1 MIDLAAH
8 CRLLLHDHPKHPRL
22 VRYVFLYPLYAL
34 SELAIISTDIA
45 ELLGSAIGLVL
56 LFPALPL
63 PVAVALTAMD
73 VIFIL
78 ALGDP
83 SKKQGRPAKLL
94 EYIIIVLVSLLH
106 SVMIRSKY

>member
-1 MIDLAAH
+1 MKASDHLKDLAAH
-8 CRLLLHDHPKHPRL
+8 CRLLLHDHPKYPRF

-56 LFPALPL
+56 LFPSLPL
-63 PVAVALTAMD
+63 PVAVALTAVD

-83 SKKQGRPAKLL
+83 AKNHGRPVKLL
-94 EYIIIVLVSLLH
+94 EYIIIALVSSLDC
-106 SVMIRSKY
+106 

>member
-1 MIDLAAH
+1 M
-8 CRLLLHDHPKHPRL
+8 
-22 VRYVFLYPLYAL
+22 RYVFLYPLYAL

-83 SKKQGRPAKLL
+83 SKKQGRPVKLL
-94 EYIIIVLVSLLH
+94 EYIIIVLVSLMH
-106 SVMIRSKY
+106 SVMNRGKY